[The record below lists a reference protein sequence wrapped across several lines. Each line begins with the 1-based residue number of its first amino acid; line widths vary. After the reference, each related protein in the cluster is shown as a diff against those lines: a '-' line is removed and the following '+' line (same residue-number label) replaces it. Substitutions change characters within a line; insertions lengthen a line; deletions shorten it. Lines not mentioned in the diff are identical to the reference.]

1 MVLFPIGTF
10 FYWYFYRIPISRLVD
25 GHGMS
30 TYIPTGAGSNLL
42 LFYSLPCTLKLCK
55 LRYVCICMIN
65 RILIIDLIPLQGWGN
80 VRSIHLKTESS
91 LALPLYENEV
101 APADID
107 IKDDS
112 ELNSITEIKK
122 RKTTEVLSFIHKYL
136 QCLPCP

>member
-1 MVLFPIGTF
+1 
-10 FYWYFYRIPISRLVD
+10 
-25 GHGMS
+25 
-30 TYIPTGAGSNLL
+30 
-42 LFYSLPCTLKLCK
+42 
-55 LRYVCICMIN
+55 MIN